1 MASNPSKSVSRVRQ
15 ALRSAG
21 FEAQVV
27 ELPSSTRTALEAA
40 ESIGCEVAQIIK
52 SLVFVGLE
60 SGRPILVLA
69 SGVNRV
75 DEGILARLAG
85 EAVAKA
91 DAGFVRARTGFAI
104 GGVPPLGHIEPMET
118 FVDMDLTR
126 HEYLWA
132 AAGTPRTV
140 FRLASSNLLAM
151 TGGRAVSVA

>member
-1 MASNPSKSVSRVRQ
+1 VSRVRQ

-91 DAGFVRARTGFAI
+91 DAGFVRTRTGFAI

>member
-1 MASNPSKSVSRVRQ
+1 MSRVRQ

>member
-1 MASNPSKSVSRVRQ
+1 VSRVRQ